1 MNSLGLA
8 FVTGLTTGGISCL
21 AVQGGLLASSV
32 AQKTEQKFLDNTPI
46 LKSSTWMPVAMFLV
60 AKIIAYTILG
70 FFLGLLGS
78 FFVIS
83 LNLQAWLQI
92 LVGLFMLITAA
103 RIIELHPIFRYFVI
117 QPPKWVYRFL
127 KGQSRG
133 QSLFAPAMLGFFT
146 VLMPCGVTQAMM
158 VVAVASGNPWMGAA
172 IMFAFTLGTSPVF
185 LALGVAAV
193 KLLEK
198 KIFAY
203 VAAGVI
209 VYFGVLS
216 INGGVALTGSPYTL
230 QNFYKAA
237 TSSMST
243 AQAGQV
249 AGVTSNGT
257 QQATIYVSD
266 RGYSSP
272 VKKLKVGVPVELSLI
287 TNQVR
292 SCAKS
297 FVIPSLGVSKILP
310 ETGTEVLTFTPTQ
323 TGKLAYTC
331 GMGMYT
337 GSFDV
342 TP

>member
-32 AQKTEQKFLDNTPI
+32 AQKQEDQLATSPSRSWLA
-46 LKSSTWMPVAMFLV
+46 VAMFLV
-60 AKIIAYTILG
+60 AKIAAYTILG

-83 LNLQAWLQI
+83 LKLQAWLQI
-92 LVGLFMLITAA
+92 LVGLFMLVTAA
-103 RIIELHPIFRYFVI
+103 RILDIHPIFRYFVI
-117 QPPKWVYRFL
+117 QPPKWVYKLL
-127 KGQSRG
+127 KNQTRG

-158 VVAVASGNPWMGAA
+158 VVAVASGNPLLGAA

-185 LALGVAAV
+185 LALGVAAAE
-193 KLLEK
+193 LLK
-198 KIFAY
+198 RKFFAY
-203 VAAGVI
+203 VAASVI
-209 VYFGVLS
+209 VYFGILS
-216 INGGVALTGSPYTL
+216 INGGVALTGSPYTF

-237 TSSMST
+237 TSSTPT

-257 QQATIYVSD
+257 QQATIYVATG
-266 RGYSSP
+266 GYTSP

-337 GSFDV
+337 GSFEV
-342 TP
+342 IP